1 MKKLLTLLLAAILLV
16 ACNNK
21 KKTDGE
27 AHASMIEASKNG
39 SLKKEP
45 STPHVLIVN
54 YNLKQM
60 SIEEHN
66 ELGANVAPNF
76 TPEKI
81 KGLIGKSFIGNTAI
95 GVYGGAYQFSS
106 KVGDFVMVFSLKL

>member
-54 YNLKQM
+54 YNL
-60 SIEEHN
+60 
-66 ELGANVAPNF
+66 
-76 TPEKI
+76 
-81 KGLIGKSFIGNTAI
+81 
-95 GVYGGAYQFSS
+95 
-106 KVGDFVMVFSLKL
+106 